1 MSYTLYTTQ
10 IEIVDETMKETAVVI
25 TAVDEYAAK
34 IEFRTLAN
42 FDNWY
47 ELSNAIKRA
56 LRDMKLYAGADEEVN
71 VQPHGY

>member
-25 TAVDEYAAK
+25 TAVDDCAAN
-34 IEFRTLAN
+34 IEFRALAN